1 MSAFRLPLRAL
12 ANPAPVV
19 RQTSKALIAN
29 TAPNLNTRSLLRPSL
44 ISRADITNPCVS
56 RGFAPNSFA
65 GPSRRFF
72 ASRTSLLSA
81 EGKSQENNGAGSKP
95 AQSQSKGLKYL
106 IVLGVL
112 GVVGAVYHKEI
123 THGYRA
129 AERSGRVVGTLAV
142 CINE

>member
-19 RQTSKALIAN
+19 RQTPKASIAN
-29 TAPNLNTRSLLRPSL
+29 TSLGLDTRSLLRPSL
-44 ISRADITNPCVS
+44 ISGAQVTKPCVS
-56 RGFAPNSFA
+56 WGFVPNSFA

-72 ASRTSLLSA
+72 ASKTSLLSA
-81 EGKSQENNGAGSKP
+81 EGKSQENSGAGSKP

-129 AERSGRVVGTLAV
+129 AKRSGRVVGTLAV